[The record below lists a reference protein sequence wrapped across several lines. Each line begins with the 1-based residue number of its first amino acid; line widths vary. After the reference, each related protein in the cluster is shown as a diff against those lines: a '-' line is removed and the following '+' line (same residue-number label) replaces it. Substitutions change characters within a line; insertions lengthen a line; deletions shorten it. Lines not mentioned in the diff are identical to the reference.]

1 MTNLDYEKG
10 NLTFD
15 NLIIKDITKEI
26 ETPFYC
32 YSLTVSYTHLTLP
45 TNREV

>member
-15 NLIIKDITKEI
+15 NLIIKHNFIAI
-26 ETPFYC
+26 
-32 YSLTVSYTHLTLP
+32 HLII
-45 TNREV
+45 

>member
-15 NLIIKDITKEI
+15 NLIIKDITKEMKHHFI
-26 ETPFYC
+26 AI
-32 YSLTVSYTHLTLP
+32 HLII
-45 TNREV
+45 

>member
-26 ETPFYC
+26 ETPFIAI
-32 YSLTVSYTHLTLP
+32 HLII
-45 TNREV
+45 